1 MSTPTSTAEHLR
13 RAALQAV
20 QAPPVVGDP
29 VMAALHD
36 AQAGAPLLAGDE
48 GGAPAYWLVPLL
60 QGEHACGYV
69 RVDLG
74 GRVAQVSAFGA
85 GPRDTAAWPHAT
97 YFSAPPQ
104 RLVDEVRAR
113 HPGVA
118 LGAARFSFD
127 ASPVRWAW
135 RIAIGEPEQGVAYI
149 GPTAWYERPAG
160 RR

>member
-1 MSTPTSTAEHLR
+1 MSTPTSTAEPIR
-13 RAALQAV
+13 QAALQAV
-20 QAPPVVGDP
+20 QAPPVMGDP
-29 VMAALHD
+29 AMSGLHD
-36 AQAGAPLLAGDE
+36 AQAGAPLLASDE
-48 GGAPAYWLVPLL
+48 GGAPAFWLVPLL

-85 GPRDTAAWPHAT
+85 GPRDLAAWPQAT

-104 RLVDEVRAR
+104 RLIDGVRAR
-113 HPGVA
+113 HPGVT

-127 ASPVRWAW
+127 ASPARWAW
-135 RIAIGEPEQGVAYI
+135 RIAIGEQLVAYI
-149 GPTAWYERPAG
+149 TPTGWYERPSG